1 MKIIDYRRRKMKRNI
16 FSTILTAMLLAAVIM
31 PLGAVT
37 AGKSAAWSSDVL
49 PEPLSPDGSILRD
62 NNVFSFTVNPPGI
75 PAEPMFITASLSPS
89 IDPDTGTL
97 IETGQKLF
105 DPDFLAFDDSQFL
118 VRLGGTVTQL
128 TPGSVTY
135 FSNGNELSSEGENV
149 DLIKGSSARLSL
161 KYNPEFTHQ
170 QGALWYT
177 PGGVGILNFSAG
189 GGQSEASVFATDPTF
204 DPSAEKGNSVISAAT
219 LRAVSIYD
227 PWFTR
232 MEMAYDS
239 KYGEEDWRVDDW
251 KVRYLAMSDAQ
262 HNYTDEAIEAWA
274 KEAGM
279 IPEDYWASLTEEE
292 KSMWAYPAPDDV
304 SIYCDFQVTVREPIE
319 TVEFTSHA
327 QSKASQG
334 AGNLGTYV
342 NLNDPIRHP
351 DQTSVNEIFC
361 YDTSDAG
368 SGEYTVDGFLITTEI
383 MPDYGYELTFRL
395 VEGSSI
401 GSVDMSGL
409 DAADNN
415 FRFVPH
421 GSRETAEGFT
431 VTNYGD
437 VVIEVTAAEV
447 NYKEYFTLHYL
458 PSNLRMVAW
467 IGEDKTAGVNESTV
481 PDGWDKGVKT
491 YRDNVDGIP
500 RTIVDVE
507 NSGRWD
513 VYNPAISG
521 GNENI
526 KETELYGLQCVV
538 LYPGETF
545 DLAAVSYI
553 RPDGNPANP
562 KEPFYMT
569 TGVPAIDYSQP
580 DEEQYTWTRY
590 AVTFGTYANS
600 DAEEIVD
607 EIVGFEKDGNPHYG
621 EIRETAGG
629 MEELY
634 RVDGDTPTGRSWW
647 YEDDGGARGDALT
660 IVGLN
665 QGICYLSYTLSPIDP
680 DTGEIT
686 YGSGTLTGGF
696 YVFVVDPVDQVLGN
710 VVQKATNATMGLL
723 IPYDISISQIV
734 SADSTGKA
742 RDAVYDK
749 DGNRLPSHWYM
760 GIYGAV
766 EDMVPNSGSQNAAG
780 TETDP
785 LPLSMVNGRSYA
797 SFSLRNGQGTM
808 GFLGNDRI
816 MLDVF
821 GDRTRSA
828 DDIKSLGFNNFD
840 RNKPFT
846 ISEETVRESAHPEA
860 LINEDPLLMDI
871 EVTGDYGVNSF
882 DNLRFLRIIDSS
894 GMLTRANMDSK
905 GVFDLGSLKNVVYY
919 QHEGIGQATGPTV
932 KEIILP
938 MQLQYLDLSPKSQ
951 DDSEAKRMANWLEG
965 TALHFGPQR
974 LPYSDEMLEMDLGY
988 NDFDFLTVQNYSNLY
1003 YLDVGGNPSTSASP
1017 ALRKLYVD
1025 NCPDLLLL
1033 DANGTRFNYIIANWK
1048 DSADPEDFI
1057 KYDNLG
1063 AIDVGERTIRNA
1075 LRANSSIDLI
1085 GVAVSGSLDYLELED
1100 DQTLKSV
1107 IGTTQTSTSFSNLD
1121 EFNKM
1126 YKTDADGVLD
1136 GPDWIKLVNLGGDSY
1151 VNINNIGNLAFSDM
1165 SFYIG
1170 FAFRFEDGKI
1180 PGEVF
1185 GSTTDARGSY
1195 SIETLQFN
1203 KLQRLVWDDDRT
1215 YANDGEDGFGSF
1227 YTGTKQ
1233 LKTLRINALI
1243 GGIRLYHATRAD
1255 SDGSALTENEKNR
1268 IYDLSLNYAKQLQ
1281 TIDINYVDPNTTID
1295 LSWAGNQYSGYMN
1308 ITVESLENLLNLRH
1322 SGKTDG
1328 ISVNATKT
1336 PAKWQ
1341 NAIVDISY
1349 SQLTDLHGALS
1360 FSGSSLSADSK
1371 EIIEGE
1377 SSTFSVFANP
1387 STFQSEMTTQ
1397 ITVSSGNSS
1406 AVSIQRSSSDSNS
1419 FTIVANDGYG
1429 GQTVTLKVV
1438 SSAKG
1443 TTLSPKYVTVTI
1455 IEEPPSTEGRT
1466 FLEISPGDV
1475 VLDGKDA
1482 TVELSVKVFSQ
1493 EFNVETGEAVG
1504 EKTEFAIEN
1513 VNDASSGR
1521 FEWTFSNAD
1530 VLDVEY
1536 MNAVRSVIRVTSK
1549 VNDDELQY
1557 SVSGGMGG
1565 MNYSSKTYD
1574 ITILGEGRFSVI
1586 LEPEEITFHDTSSSA
1601 VSVTASLYD
1610 NDLQRPVQTPKNS
1623 FGWKIADGT
1632 IAGITA
1638 SGNRQQNGSVKPLKN
1653 GTTTLTVSYQNRK
1666 DGPVYE
1672 ASIPVRYHEVGRVV
1686 VDKPKGETSEG
1697 KWYVDLHSFQYRQFA
1712 VVHATIYCECGLT
1725 LTPEELVDFEFTY
1738 KTRCNNASHKFTGI
1752 HREPRSY
1759 NITSDSYWDNFNPSW
1774 GGGIFGDSYKSLF
1787 ASFSIL
1793 APSSCSG
1800 GSYEITNVSYK
1811 GVSYDPSSGNRKSIK
1826 ALSAP
1831 MMAAEGVP
1839 DIIERRF
1846 EEIPIPTAEDGSI
1859 VISTQ
1864 NEGFPSQ
1871 ADIVEARAKAA
1882 KPRLAAAR
1890 ASARTS
1896 PNHVVKVRVG
1906 TLKMDYCSQL
1916 ENIML
1921 MDSYNVTRFVKNIYA
1936 NHCSRMTTINITSS
1950 DVEWLELGYCNI
1962 STGTIATSVDKL
1974 YHLDM
1979 RENNVGS
1986 GYLQLGSFRIDC
1998 FESGS
2003 NKGDDSTRDY
2013 SSNTLPS
2020 VGKWG
2025 LANLQYLNLYNNEI
2039 YYTVHCDDMADGEWY
2054 FCCYVGYGIPA
2065 GTNLFYRRDCKG
2077 TSGFWA
2083 PFGTYCRNQNTSTHA
2098 MAVSRNSGYP
2108 WGGSRSSVNF
2118 TESMSGQLWA
2128 FGLDQFT
2135 CICREGYSTLTVAP
2149 FGQG

>member
-1 MKIIDYRRRKMKRNI
+1 MKTIDYRRKKMKRNI
-16 FSTILTAMLLAAVIM
+16 FSTILTAILLVTAIM

-49 PEPLSPDGSILRD
+49 SEPLSPDGSILRD

-279 IPEDYWASLTEEE
+279 TPEDYWASLTEEE

-634 RVDGDTPTGRSWW
+634 RVEGDTPTGRSWW
-647 YEDDGGARGDALT
+647 YEDDGAARGDALT

-766 EDMVPNSGSQNAAG
+766 EDMVPNSGSQNATG

-828 DDIKSLGFNNFD
+828 DDIKNLGFNNFD

-846 ISEETVRESAHPEA
+846 ISSEVIEDSAHPEA
-860 LINEDPLLMDI
+860 LINDPLLMDI

-882 DNLRFLRIIDSS
+882 DNLRFLRIIDSA
-894 GMLTRANMDSK
+894 GMLTRANMDSR
-905 GVFDLGSLKNVVYY
+905 GIFDLGSLKNVVYY

-938 MQLQYLDLSPKSQ
+938 MQLQYLDLSPKNQ
-951 DDSEAKRMANWLEG
+951 EDSDPKRMANWLRS
-965 TALHFGPQR
+965 TKLTYGPGR
-974 LPYSDEMLEMDLGY
+974 LPYSDNLLELDVGY
-988 NDFDFLTVQNYSNLY
+988 NDFDFLTVSSYRVLY
-1003 YLDVGGNPSTSASP
+1003 LIDAGGTPSSSAQP
-1017 ALRKLYVD
+1017 GLRKLYVN
-1025 NCPDLLLL
+1025 NCPELKLV
-1033 DANGTRFNYIIANWK
+1033 DANETRFNYIIVDWQES
-1048 DSADPEDFI
+1048 DDPEDFI
-1057 KYDNLG
+1057 KYDGFG
-1063 AIDVGERTIRNA
+1063 AIDVEKRQIRNA

-1100 DQTLKSV
+1100 DQALKSV
-1107 IGTTQTSTSFSNLD
+1107 IGTTQTNANFSNLED
-1121 EFNKM
+1121 FNKM

-1151 VNINNIGNLAFSDM
+1151 VNPSSSGNMYFS
-1165 SFYIG
+1165 SELYLG
-1170 FAFRFEDGKI
+1170 FISTFEDSI
-1180 PGEVF
+1180 STMLF
-1185 GSTTDARGSY
+1185 GNASDLRGSY
-1195 SIETLQFN
+1195 AIETLQFN
-1203 KLQRLVWDDDRT
+1203 KLQRLVYDDERT
-1215 YANDGEDGFGSF
+1215 YTNDGEDGFGSF

-1233 LKTLRINALI
+1233 LKTLRINAII
-1243 GGIRLYHATRAD
+1243 GGIRLHHLTNAD
-1255 SDGSALTENEKNR
+1255 SDGTSTIANERDR

-1281 TIDINYVDPNTTID
+1281 TIEINYVDPNTTID
-1295 LSWAGNQYSGYMN
+1295 LSWAGRNYGDFMKVEVSSLESLLNMRYSGRVDGAEVN
-1308 ITVESLENLLNLRH
+1308 ASKAPDGWRAAIFDISGSLITDIHGTSEFS
-1322 SGKTDG
+1322 D
-1328 ISVNATKT
+1328 ISVS
-1336 PAKWQ
+1336 PDS
-1341 NAIVDISY
+1341 IVIEEEESMDINVY
-1349 SQLTDLHGALS
+1349 A
-1360 FSGSSLSADSK
+1360 
-1371 EIIEGE
+1371 
-1377 SSTFSVFANP
+1377 VP
-1387 STFQSEMTTQ
+1387 STFQSQMT
-1397 ITVSSGNSS
+1397 VENVRVKSGNAAAITIKGASFTGSDSIINIMGNIGENTVVLEITGRVGTRSITKEVTVVVNKKPPETETRISLVVTPEDIVLDQKGSS
-1406 AVSIQRSSSDSNS
+1406 AELSLSVISQQYEVESGLPVGDPVDMTDEMNAAASAGSGNGFVWNFSDP
-1419 FTIVANDGYG
+1419 D
-1429 GQTVTLKVV
+1429 L
-1438 SSAKG
+1438 
-1443 TTLSPKYVTVTI
+1443 VTI
-1455 IEEPPSTEGRT
+1455 EY
-1466 FLEISPGDV
+1466 LNEIRS
-1475 VLDGKDA
+1475 
-1482 TVELSVKVFSQ
+1482 KV
-1493 EFNVETGEAVG
+1493 
-1504 EKTEFAIEN
+1504 
-1513 VNDASSGR
+1513 
-1521 FEWTFSNAD
+1521 
-1530 VLDVEY
+1530 
-1536 MNAVRSVIRVTSK
+1536 RVTAK
-1549 VNDDELQY
+1549 VNDDELTYQ
-1557 SVSGGMGG
+1557 VSLTGGMFATSDVGHVTIKGENRFTITLSLDEIALHAGG
-1565 MNYSSKTYD
+1565 
-1574 ITILGEGRFSVI
+1574 
-1586 LEPEEITFHDTSSSA
+1586 SSA

-1623 FGWKIADGT
+1623 FTWKVENSSVAKIESTSQKNSTVNVIPVNRGQTT
-1632 IAGITA
+1632 IDI
-1638 SGNRQQNGSVKPLKN
+1638 
-1653 GTTTLTVSYQNRK
+1653 SYQNRA

-1672 ASIPVRYHEVGRVV
+1672 ASLPVRYHEVGKITLDRRTGAL
-1686 VDKPKGETSEG
+1686 DSGSSGFFTQKYG
-1697 KWYVDLHSFQYRQFA
+1697 LIN
-1712 VVHATIYCECGLT
+1712 ATVYCECGLSIPAT
-1725 LTPEELVDFEFTY
+1725 ENVVLRFTY
-1738 KTRCNNASHKFTGI
+1738 SRNCGNTSHIFTGKNNT
-1752 HREPRSY
+1752 Y
-1759 NITSDSYWDNFNPSW
+1759 TQYQIT
-1774 GGGIFGDSYKSLF
+1774 
-1787 ASFSIL
+1787 
-1793 APSSCSG
+1793 APSGCSG
-1800 GSYEITNVSYK
+1800 GSFTITEILYQGHSF
-1811 GVSYDPSSGNRKSIK
+1811 DPSSGNRKSIK
-1826 ALSAP
+1826 SIAMQHSPEGEPMTLKGEIETLSHDEKGTDAVINFNA
-1831 MMAAEGVP
+1831 MDRLRTQASVVETRSLVKKSMATLLSLNDEST
-1839 DIIERRF
+1839 
-1846 EEIPIPTAEDGSI
+1846 PTK
-1859 VISTQ
+1859 VL
-1864 NEGFPSQ
+1864 
-1871 ADIVEARAKAA
+1871 EA
-1882 KPRLAAAR
+1882 
-1890 ASARTS
+1890 
-1896 PNHVVKVRVG
+1896 RVG
-1906 TLKMDYCSQL
+1906 TLKMNNCDNL
-1916 ENIML
+1916 RAIML
-1921 MDSYNVTRFVKNIYA
+1921 DNPDTVTKFVPNMYA
-1936 NHCSRMTTINITSS
+1936 NNCARLDTIYITVSQIEFLEATNSS
-1950 DVEWLELGYCNI
+1950 I
-1962 STGTIATSVDKL
+1962 STGTIASSISTIN
-1974 YHLDM
+1974 HLNLSD
-1979 RENNVGS
+1979 NDIGD
-1986 GYLQLGSFRIDC
+1986 GYLDIGSFRIKSWTGWSGVNSD
-1998 FESGS
+1998 GS
-2003 NKGDDSTRDY
+2003 NDW
-2013 SSNTLPS
+2013 SSNTQPRDFANK
-2020 VGKWG
+2020 GAWG
-2025 LANLQYLNLYNNEI
+2025 LRNLEYLNLYNNRI
-2039 YYTVHCDDMADGEWY
+2039 YYTLHSEDQSNGDWRISAYIGYMPVGARIVTTISCPNGHSFFNWWPVNHRPHRMATV
-2054 FCCYVGYGIPA
+2054 YVNTGSGGWGREILNTGFYYGSSPGGGIPA
-2065 GTNLFYRRDCKG
+2065 VTD
-2077 TSGFWA
+2077 
-2083 PFGTYCRNQNTSTHA
+2083 STPLA
-2098 MAVSRNSGYP
+2098 NRLYS
-2108 WGGSRSSVNF
+2108 F
-2118 TESMSGQLWA
+2118 L
-2128 FGLDQFT
+2128 LDQWT
-2135 CICREGYSTLTVAP
+2135 CSCRENTTTYTIAP
-2149 FGQG
+2149 YGMP